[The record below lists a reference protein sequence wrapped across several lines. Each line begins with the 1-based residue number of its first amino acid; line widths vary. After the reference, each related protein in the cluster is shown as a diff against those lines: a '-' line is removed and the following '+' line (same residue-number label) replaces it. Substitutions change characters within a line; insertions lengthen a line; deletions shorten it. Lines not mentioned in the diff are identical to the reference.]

1 MTHDMTY
8 DDAFGLDLEPDH
20 DGAGQPANPLLLVHN
35 CLRGRYALAI
45 VLGGILAV
53 PLAWVG
59 YNAIPPK
66 YTSTGVINI
75 QPTRPIILYENE
87 FTEGMSGFAGYVE
100 SQATVLRS
108 QRVLLAAIENEELK
122 KLGWARYPEGLKDL
136 SEAVS
141 VRVPRNAQD
150 IFVSV
155 EWTDPRLAQAAT
167 NAILDQYSEV
177 AIEREKTELQNTIDT
192 ISDLREEASAD
203 REDFR
208 DRAYKLAETEGTDNL
223 VRLLDAKH
231 EQIRYIDATLLEIDL
246 QLPPETGVAV
256 APNLGAQAADGQP
269 APPPHSAEAELEA
282 LAQSNRELAG
292 LLARRVDL
300 QLRIDSLSQ
309 RFGPAHR
316 QIVAAE
322 DELTSVNVLIE
333 AKAAMA
339 RAANPGGVVTA
350 DPVAQLRTRR
360 NQLKERLESVLK
372 EAQRIGRVQLQ
383 IDQLREQAERADEKF
398 READLRL
405 ESLLVQ
411 KRDGQQGRIRI
422 GQKADI
428 PLGPSTDRRVPLAAM
443 GFMGGGGIG
452 VGLVVLLGLL
462 KPKYRYIS
470 EIDRLSQSVR
480 IIGAVPQIDMADPA
494 VNIDELMATSVHQI
508 RTAIDARLLGSSS
521 RGVAHLVTSSSS
533 GEGKSTISLRLAR
546 SFAVSGKRTLLIDA
560 DMIGRRIT
568 SKFGYDSQPGFG
580 DAVLGDPAAP
590 LPVQPGDQD
599 NLIVMPAGPRDA
611 FAPERVSATAVDN
624 LFERL
629 RLEYDVLVVD
639 TGPILGSI
647 EAQAIVPASDEVLLV
662 VSRGRDVRH
671 VRMAIERLQR
681 LGARRMGIVFN
692 RAANSDFE
700 RSTSMSMASKRMS
713 QPSTARAELLHGT
726 GDSANGHT
734 GNRAG

>member
-1 MTHDMTY
+1 MTHEMTY
-8 DDAFGLDLEPDH
+8 DDAFRPDLEPEY
-20 DGAGQPANPLLLVHN
+20 DGGGQPANPLLLIHN
-35 CLRGRYALAI
+35 CLRGRYVLAALLGL
-45 VLGGILAV
+45 VLAF

-75 QPTRPIILYENE
+75 QPTRPIVLYENE
-87 FTEGMSGFAGYVE
+87 FTEGMSGFASFVN

-108 QRVLLAAIENEELK
+108 QRVLSAAIENERLK
-122 KLGWARYPEGLKDL
+122 NSGWAPLPRGLKDL

-141 VRVPRNAQD
+141 VVVPRNAQD

-167 NAILDQYSEV
+167 NAILDVYSEIAV
-177 AIEREKTELQNTIDT
+177 EREATDLQTTIDT
-192 ISDLREEASAD
+192 VSDLREEARVD
-203 REDFR
+203 RDDYR
-208 DRAYKLAETEGTDNL
+208 TRAYQLAEKEGTDNL

-246 QLPPETGVAV
+246 QLPPESGGAV
-256 APNLGAQAADGQP
+256 TPQPDGQTAEGQAP
-269 APPPHSAEAELEA
+269 AQPQSTDAELEA
-282 LAQSNRELAG
+282 LAASNRELAT

-300 QLRIDSLSQ
+300 QLRIESLSQ

-322 DELTSVNVLIE
+322 DELKSVNVLIE

-339 RAANPGGVVTA
+339 RASTPGGAVTA
-350 DPVAQLRTRR
+350 DPVAQLRSQR
-360 NQLKERLESVLK
+360 NQLRQRLDNVLK

-383 IDQLREQAERADEKF
+383 IDQLREQADRADEKF

-411 KRDGQQGRIRI
+411 KRDGQQGRINISQR
-422 GQKADI
+422 ADT
-428 PLGPSTDRRVPLAAM
+428 PLGPSTDRRIPLAAM

-508 RTAIDARLLGSSS
+508 RTAIDARLLGTSS
-521 RGVAHLVTSSSS
+521 RGLAHLVTSSSS

-546 SFAVSGKRTLLIDA
+546 SFAISGKRTLLIDA
-560 DMIGRRIT
+560 DMIGRRIS
-568 SKFGYDSQPGFG
+568 SKFGLDSRPGFG
-580 DAVLGDPAAP
+580 DAVLGDREAP
-590 LPVQPGDQD
+590 LPVHPGDQD
-599 NLIVMPAGPRDA
+599 NLVVMPAGPREA
-611 FAPERVSATAVDN
+611 FAPERISASAVDS

-629 RLEYDVLVVD
+629 RREFDVLVID

-681 LGARRMGIVFN
+681 LGARRLGIVFN

-700 RSTSMSMASKRMS
+700 RSTSMSLASERFS
-713 QPSTARAELLHGT
+713 QPTSARAEVLH
-726 GDSANGHT
+726 DSANGHT
-734 GNRAG
+734 SNRAG

>member
-1 MTHDMTY
+1 MTHEMTY
-8 DDAFGLDLEPDH
+8 DDAFGLDFEPDR
-20 DGAGQPANPLLLVHN
+20 DGAGQPVNPLLLVHN
-35 CLRGRYALAI
+35 CLRGRYALAV
-45 VLGGILAV
+45 VLGLVLAF

-59 YNAIPPK
+59 YNALPPK

-87 FTEGMSGFAGYVE
+87 FTEGMSGFASFVN

-108 QRVLLAAIENEELK
+108 QRVLAAAIEDE
-122 KLGWARYPEGLKDL
+122 KLRQAGWAPLPRGLKDL

-141 VRVPRNAQD
+141 VVVPRNAQD

-155 EWTDPRLAQAAT
+155 EWTDPRLAQIAT
-167 NAILDQYSEV
+167 NAILDEYSRI
-177 AIEREKTELQNTIDT
+177 AIERESSDLQKTIDT
-192 ISDLREEASAD
+192 VSDLREEARVD
-203 REDFR
+203 RDDYR
-208 DRAYKLAETEGTDNL
+208 ARAYQLAEKEGTDNL

-246 QLPPETGVAV
+246 QLPAETGVAL
-256 APNLGAQAADGQP
+256 APNPGAQAENGQT
-269 APPPHSAEAELEA
+269 APPTQSPEAELEA

-292 LLARRVDL
+292 LLARRTDL
-300 QLRIDSLSQ
+300 QLRIDSLRQ

-316 QIVAAE
+316 QILAAE
-322 DELTSVNVLIE
+322 DELASVNVLIE

-339 RAANPGGVVTA
+339 RAASPGGALVA
-350 DPVAQLRTRR
+350 DPIAQLRSQRD
-360 NQLKERLESVLK
+360 QLRQRLESVQK

-383 IDQLREQAERADEKF
+383 INQLREQAERADEKF

-411 KRDGQQGRIRI
+411 KRDGQQGRINISQR
-422 GQKADI
+422 ADT
-428 PLGPSTDRRVPLAAM
+428 PLGPSTDRRIPLAAM
-443 GFMGGGGIG
+443 GFMGGSGLG
-452 VGLVVLLGLL
+452 VGLIVLLGLL

-494 VNIDELMATSVHQI
+494 LNIDELMSTSVHQI

-521 RGVAHLVTSSSS
+521 RGLAHLITSSSS

-546 SFAVSGKRTLLIDA
+546 SFAISGKRTLLIDA

-568 SKFGYDSQPGFG
+568 SKFGFDAQPGFG

-590 LPVQPGDQD
+590 VPAQPGDQE
-599 NLIVMPAGPRDA
+599 NLFVMPAGPRDA
-611 FAPERVSATAVDN
+611 FAPERVSASAVDS

-629 RLEYDVLVVD
+629 RLEYDVLVID

-692 RAANSDFE
+692 RAASNDFE
-700 RSTSMSMASKRMS
+700 RSTSMSMASERTS
-713 QPSTARAELLHGT
+713 QPSTARAELLHGMADT
-726 GDSANGHT
+726 ANGHT